1 MQPWTINSP
10 SDSDY
15 DNDDDDHDDNDD
27 DDHED
32 DDDEDGDNIRD
43 ETIMIEDCT
52 RIIYDGSTSLTSS
65 CS

>member
-15 DNDDDDHDDNDD
+15 DNDDDDHDDN
-27 DDHED
+27 
-32 DDDEDGDNIRD
+32 DDEDGDNIRD